1 MRHVGFGVAALA
13 LCLSVP
19 VLGQMGDPSAGPTKI
34 PNQNLDPTRSIQA
47 PALESTLHQ
56 PLAAEYIWTREDSVP
71 ANAAARSGWNV
82 DSGDDLGPHYFR
94 RTFDVKA
101 TPEHAT
107 LYVAG
112 PRSAVIYLNGQR
124 VGGYQLNLDSP
135 LSIRVYAVDVTK
147 DLRAGSNV
155 LAMEAARGPER
166 GNGANSRQGMQLTRG
181 LVLAAKIVPA
191 VRGAVAPPLVVTD
204 AQWKAA
210 MHAAGDWRSAAFDA
224 SGWED
229 AESVGGIESSINFF
243 QWNVD
248 AGMYAWPGY
257 DGISPFL
264 ARYPLAPVVV
274 SHVYAGTGSI
284 DGAEGLAHR
293 GAGGAG
299 LRVELPAKSVR
310 EANAPQILLDFGRE
324 VDGRIEF
331 QSASSEPADV
341 TVQYG
346 ESEGEAMRE
355 PYLGVDPVHIAPEA
369 TAYGPKSA
377 FRYALIR
384 FTGGKNIRYKSIALD
399 GIYYPVKY
407 EGSFESSDARL
418 NQMWTIGAYTA
429 HLCMLDDIWDA
440 PKRDR
445 GRWMGDLEVSGRTI
459 EDAFGGGF
467 LMDDTLDR
475 LLGPAPVKEDVNGIP
490 GYSAFWVV
498 GEAEY
503 YRHHGSMQQ
512 LESTHERLVQL
523 LRYMKT
529 EMDARALFTNAHH
542 AWPFVDWSPDLYGDT
557 PESRAA
563 TQFEFYHAFR
573 EGAWLL
579 RQVHDTAN
587 AEAFDKDADAMQA
600 AAQKHLLDPSGAF
613 GTRWQVNAYAVVSGA
628 ADATQYP
635 AIWRGS
641 LSTVGEPKYD
651 GLEITPYYNY
661 YIVSAMAEMGHRQA
675 ALNWIRNYWGAMTN
689 EGATSF
695 WEGYSPDWYKGS
707 DFHASLQADAMSGYR
722 VSLAHGWSSGV
733 TPWLMEQVLGIHAR
747 EAGFSHVFIRP
758 DLIDLQWARGAEP
771 TPRGLLGVGVR
782 KSGAGDVVTIDLP
795 AGVEASVSVP
805 VAFATAK
812 VLVNGKPQASTA
824 AEGGQRAMVTLS
836 GAGRY
841 EIRSR

>member
-1 MRHVGFGVAALA
+1 MRRGGFGVLALT
-13 LCLSVP
+13 LCLSIP
-19 VLGQMGDPSAGPTKI
+19 VLGQMGDPAAGPTKI
-34 PNQNLDPTRSIQA
+34 PDQKLDPTRGIQA
-47 PALESTLHQ
+47 PVLESTLHQ
-56 PLAAEYIWTREDSVP
+56 PLAAEYIWTREDSAP
-71 ANAAARSGWNV
+71 ADAAGWGG
-82 DSGDDLGPHYFR
+82 DSGHDLAPHYFR
-94 RTFDVKA
+94 RMFEVKA
-101 TPEHAT
+101 APEHAT

-147 DLRAGSNV
+147 DLRTGSNV
-155 LAMEAARGPER
+155 LAIEAVRGPER
-166 GNGANSRQGMQLTRG
+166 GSGANSREGMQLTRG

-191 VRGAVAPPLVVTD
+191 VRGAIAPPLVVTD
-204 AQWKAA
+204 EQWTAA
-210 MHAAGDWRSAAFDA
+210 MQAGGDWQSAAFDDR
-224 SGWED
+224 GWAKAD
-229 AESVGGIESSINFF
+229 SLGGIESSINFF

-264 ARYPLAPVVV
+264 ARYQLAPVVV

-284 DGAEGLAHR
+284 EGAEGLAHPS
-293 GAGGAG
+293 AGGAG
-299 LRVELPAKSVR
+299 LRVELSAESVR
-310 EANAPQILLDFGRE
+310 ESNAPQVLLDFGRE

-331 QSASSEPADV
+331 QSDSDEPADV

-346 ESEGEAMRE
+346 ESEGEALLQ
-355 PYLGVDPVHIAPEA
+355 PYLGVDPVHIAPHA

-384 FTGGKNIRYKSIALD
+384 FRGGKDTLYKSIALD

-459 EDAFGGGF
+459 EDAFGGGY

-475 LLGPAPVKEDVNGIP
+475 LLGSAPVDHDVNGIP
-490 GYSAFWVV
+490 GYSAFWVI

-503 YRHHGSMQQ
+503 YRHHGSMKQ
-512 LESTHERLVQL
+512 LASTHDRLVQL
-523 LRYMKT
+523 LHYMKT
-529 EMDARALFTNAHH
+529 EMDARNLFVNAHH

-557 PESRAA
+557 PEARAA

-579 RQVHDTAN
+579 RKLHDSAN
-587 AEAFDKDADAMQA
+587 AEAFDKDADAMKTA
-600 AAQKHLLDPSGAF
+600 ARKHLLDSSGAY
-613 GTRWQVNAYAVVSGA
+613 GTRWQVNSYAVVSGA
-628 ADATQYP
+628 ADASQYP
-635 AIWRGS
+635 AIWSNS
-641 LSTVGEPKYD
+641 LSTVGKPKYD
-651 GLEITPYYNY
+651 GLAITPYYNY

-675 ALNWIRNYWGAMTN
+675 ALKWIRDYWGAMTD

-695 WEGYSPDWYKGS
+695 WEGYSRDWYKGS
-707 DFHASLQADAMSGYR
+707 DFHASLQADAQSGYR
-722 VSLAHGWSSGV
+722 ISLAHGWSSGV

-747 EAGFSHVFIRP
+747 SAGFSRVFIRP
-758 DLIDLQWARGAEP
+758 DLIDLQWAKGAEP
-771 TPRGLLGVGVR
+771 TPHGLLGVGIR
-782 KSGAGDVVTIDLP
+782 KDNMGDVVTVDLP

-805 VAFATAK
+805 VASATATL
-812 VLVNGKPQASTA
+812 LVNGKAQASTA
-824 AEGGQRAMVTLS
+824 AESGKRAMVTLS